1 MDSLNSLQMLSLN
14 LQKRSGS
21 RKRIAKLARETQE
34 AFGRAILLC
43 MQKLSNAGN
52 SLWGSARGIEGGQL
66 YGSTNGD
73 ICILCQNNSK
83 RM

>member
-1 MDSLNSLQMLSLN
+1 MLSLN

-34 AFGRAILLC
+34 AFGRATLLC
-43 MQKLSNAGN
+43 MQELSNAGN

-73 ICILCQNNSK
+73 TGIFVPKQFKAHVKIE
-83 RM
+83 MA